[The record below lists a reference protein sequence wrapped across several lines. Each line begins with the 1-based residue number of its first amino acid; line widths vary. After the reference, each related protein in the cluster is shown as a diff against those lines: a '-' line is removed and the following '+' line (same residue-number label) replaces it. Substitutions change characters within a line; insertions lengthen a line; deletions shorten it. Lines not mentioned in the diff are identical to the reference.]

1 MMMRTASFRAY
12 VGCVVVSLTSLAG
25 CTATSP
31 AATTTATATASHESR
46 DAARSRVTQVMD
58 EISSLLSVRP
68 ISSEKTASGS
78 ELSCGSNLTQ
88 WSTGLTIEYARMI
101 DVPGLF
107 DSVRVAFSDDD
118 VWKVREST
126 TRRGAPRL
134 SVRWAGGE
142 NYILSEWSDKQIDV
156 VAFSPCYPTP
166 DA

>member
-1 MMMRTASFRAY
+1 MA
-12 VGCVVVSLTSLAG
+12 
-25 CTATSP
+25 
-31 AATTTATATASHESR
+31 
-46 DAARSRVTQVMD
+46 
-58 EISSLLSVRP
+58 EISSLLSVSP
-68 ISSEKTASGS
+68 ISNEKPASGS

-88 WSTGLTIEYARMI
+88 RSTGLTIEYARPV

-118 VWKVREST
+118 EWNLKEST

-134 SVRWAGGE
+134 SIRGAGGE